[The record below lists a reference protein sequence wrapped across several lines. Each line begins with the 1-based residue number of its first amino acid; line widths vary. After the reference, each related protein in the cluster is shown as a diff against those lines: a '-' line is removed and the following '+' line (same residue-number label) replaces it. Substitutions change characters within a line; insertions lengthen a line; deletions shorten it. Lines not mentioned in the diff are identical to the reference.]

1 MQTHNKQ
8 RGGLTMKR
16 LLALSLMLAA
26 AYASAAPF
34 IVSDPIDPKATHC
47 GWKFNAE
54 ARVDVPVALSGTDK
68 ICKVDLAGR
77 APGSY
82 TINAT
87 AVAVDPLWGRMES
100 APSAN
105 FTQAVP
111 GQLGSPSGL
120 VIVP

>member
-1 MQTHNKQ
+1 M
-8 RGGLTMKR
+8 TMKN
-16 LLALSLMLAA
+16 LTGLSLMLVAT
-26 AYASAAPF
+26 YASAAPF
-34 IVSDPIDPKATHC
+34 IVSDPLDSRATHC
-47 GWKFNAE
+47 GWKFNSE
-54 ARVDVPVALSGTDK
+54 ARVDVPVALSGTNK
-68 ICKVDLAGR
+68 ICKVDLSAR

-100 APSAN
+100 APSVN

-111 GQLGSPSGL
+111 GQPGSPSGL

>member
-1 MQTHNKQ
+1 
-8 RGGLTMKR
+8 MKR
-16 LLALSLMLAA
+16 LLGLSLLLAA
-26 AYASAAPF
+26 TYASAAPF
-34 IVSDPIDPKATHC
+34 IVSDPLDPRATHC

-54 ARVDVPVALSGTDK
+54 ARTDVPAALSGTNK

-87 AVAVDPLWGRMES
+87 AVAVDPVWGRMES

-111 GQLGSPSGL
+111 GTPGAPSGL

>member
-1 MQTHNKQ
+1 MTNKDSK
-8 RGGLTMKR
+8 MKL
-16 LLALSLMLAA
+16 LLAVFLMLAA
-26 AYASAAPF
+26 NVSAAPF
-34 IVSDPIDPKATHC
+34 IVSDPLDPRATHC